1 MTREGLLHQFS
12 LAKEHA
18 EWAEN
23 GKGKSTAEGRAGGDK
38 SESEG
43 ESEEDSRDKILSGV

>member
-1 MTREGLLHQFS
+1 MDNEGRLAAPVS

-23 GKGKSTAEGRAGGDK
+23 RKEEGTVESGAGGDE
-38 SESEG
+38 SESES
-43 ESEEDSRDKILSGV
+43 ESEEDN